1 MVCPTWHTWGRC
13 WKVEWDLSS
22 PRSWYLVGIVP
33 IHWNCIYILFCYVT
47 WSGKQDC
54 GPGMAACSIRIP
66 PNARRSSS
74 VCTAEDD
81 SCTYQWYALPPI
93 PGACPLVLGCLPR
106 NPKLTSR
113 KAKLVAYLNT
123 PKSSVESNESAGT
136 KLLSDIEK
144 ELLVTDKLLKGVLNC
159 IDKCEKQIWVEE
171 NAKSTSVGAI
181 RGRWDSATSFVC
193 WSNKKLLLKQREVA
207 DSFASERDTFISLLM
222 SYGEAMGMFTQH
234 RYCCEEEISLS
245 CRYGLFRQH
254 V

>member
-144 ELLVTDKLLKGVLNC
+144 ELLETDKLLKGVLNVLTSMRSRYELR
-159 IDKCEKQIWVEE
+159 KLQRVLQLVLLEE
-171 NAKSTSVGAI
+171 DETQLQV
-181 RGRWDSATSFVC
+181 FVC
-193 WSNKKLLLKQREVA
+193 WSNKSCCWSK
-207 DSFASERDTFISLLM
+207 ER
-222 SYGEAMGMFTQH
+222 
-234 RYCCEEEISLS
+234 
-245 CRYGLFRQH
+245 
-254 V
+254 